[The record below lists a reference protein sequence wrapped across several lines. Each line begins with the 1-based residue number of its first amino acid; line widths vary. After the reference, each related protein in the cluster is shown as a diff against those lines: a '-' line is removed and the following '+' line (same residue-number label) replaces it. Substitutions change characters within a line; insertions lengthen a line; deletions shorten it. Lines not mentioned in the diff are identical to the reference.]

1 MNQSFQGDRLS
12 LFLTQYC
19 IIHSFNTGLR
29 YIYLNRK
36 TAVTELPES
45 LKHHFLFGQPVY
57 PHFLTEAAIVVES
70 PKHTGH
76 VGVMLIPHITLN
88 LNIFKSLT

>member
-1 MNQSFQGDRLS
+1 MNQSFQGDRLN

-57 PHFLTEAAIVVES
+57 PYFLTEAARCCRISQAYRSCWGDVNPS
-70 PKHTGH
+70 HYPK
-76 VGVMLIPHITLN
+76 P
-88 LNIFKSLT
+88 